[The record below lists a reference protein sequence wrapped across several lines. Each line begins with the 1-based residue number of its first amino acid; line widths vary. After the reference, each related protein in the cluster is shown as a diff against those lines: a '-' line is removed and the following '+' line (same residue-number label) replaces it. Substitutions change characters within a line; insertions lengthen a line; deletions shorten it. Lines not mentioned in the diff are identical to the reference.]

1 MMPNT
6 IIGESKSSLFL
17 NMFRPPYTFDRIMN
31 NLLFILVLFKFYTSC
46 NKCSIIRIQGCVGYG
61 TLLSNLL
68 DKIKGDIP

>member
-17 NMFRPPYTFDRIMN
+17 NMFLPPYTFDKIMN
-31 NLLFILVLFKFYTSC
+31 NLLFILILFEFYTLYEAS
-46 NKCSIIRIQGCVGYG
+46 SIINIQGCVGYG